1 MYNSEKF
8 FTIFFVSIP
17 RLNIFMFWLET
28 QVFSFLKLPFSSL
41 SVWLLG
47 EGLTSVFFFTGEL
60 APLGKY
66 NLENKLG
73 WTLFSIFYTEGS
85 S

>member
-8 FTIFFVSIP
+8 STIFFVSIP

-47 EGLTSVFFFTGEL
+47 EGLTSVFFLTGEF

-73 WTLFSIFYTEGS
+73 WTVFSIFYTEGS

>member
-1 MYNSEKF
+1 MYNSAKF
-8 FTIFFVSIP
+8 STIFFVSIP

-47 EGLTSVFFFTGEL
+47 EGLTSVFFLTGE
-60 APLGKY
+60 
-66 NLENKLG
+66 
-73 WTLFSIFYTEGS
+73 
-85 S
+85 